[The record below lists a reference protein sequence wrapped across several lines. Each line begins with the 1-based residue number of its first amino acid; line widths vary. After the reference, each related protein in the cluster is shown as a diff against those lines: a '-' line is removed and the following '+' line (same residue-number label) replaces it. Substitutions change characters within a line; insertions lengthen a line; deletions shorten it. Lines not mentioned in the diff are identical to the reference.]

1 MLDFLGLVACL
12 YALFSICK
20 NASVFRTNTTRREKK
35 PQHSTRAA
43 QTQHCAQRQDEE
55 TEIPDEL
62 RSQQI

>member
-1 MLDFLGLVACL
+1 MLFL
-12 YALFSICK
+12 
-20 NASVFRTNTTRREKK
+20 VFVKMLQYSEQIQQEEKK
-35 PQHSTRAA
+35 NPQHSTRAA